1 MSNAHLN
8 VANFLVMHISDY
20 LLLVLFSLNRIN
32 GILGLLDFAC
42 IIQYSHMKALKLYK
56 APMFPLSKSSSIS
69 ILENIYLLIK
79 SQNKVS

>member
-32 GILGLLDFAC
+32 GILELLDFAC
-42 IIQYSHMKALKLYK
+42 IIQYSHMKHSSFIKLLKLL
-56 APMFPLSKSSSIS
+56 FPLSESSSIS
-69 ILENIYLLIK
+69 ILENTYLLIK
-79 SQNKVS
+79 VSK